1 MQIKIMFCG
10 FIQVN
15 TLIKENDNPI
25 GLTFRNLELHFT
37 IGESKKNNLKR
48 LMASFKT
55 QFRNIKY
62 FIHKKA

>member
-25 GLTFRNLELHFT
+25 GLIYRNLELHFT
-37 IGESKKNNLKR
+37 IGESKK
-48 LMASFKT
+48 
-55 QFRNIKY
+55 QFETTYGI
-62 FIHKKA
+62 F